1 MTSTKA
7 DAKELVDHFDFVFF
21 ASFFAPSRLRGRFP
35 FAASRAVFPACFAV
49 NPEFSGT
56 TLPPPGKMDV
66 QRRRSAFTMVEM
78 LVTVAGLIILLG
90 LMVSLARYVRERA
103 AVALTKELLRQLDDL
118 TTQYAQRNNGQ
129 LPSVAPFPPPV
140 PPPASNSGKQ
150 ASEGWDE
157 NNPAQRRALLEA
169 ALENNRRFVAVL
181 KAESGSTA
189 TLNNLP
195 LSMYNDVVLRDAWGS
210 PIVFMP
216 SKHPLVGTAPNNRYF
231 FFSAGSDRLYLTQ
244 DDNLYSYEDL
254 SLEQLGVVRR

>member
-1 MTSTKA
+1 MTS
-7 DAKELVDHFDFVFF
+7 
-21 ASFFAPSRLRGRFP
+21 
-35 FAASRAVFPACFAV
+35 
-49 NPEFSGT
+49 
-56 TLPPPGKMDV
+56 
-66 QRRRSAFTMVEM
+66 RRNRPAFTMVEM
-78 LVTVAGLIILLG
+78 LVTVAGLIIVLG

-118 TTQYAQRNNGQ
+118 ATQYRQRNGGQ
-129 LPSVAPFPPPV
+129 LPSVPAFPPTFPSQAQV
-140 PPPASNSGKQ
+140 PPRRGT
-150 ASEGWDE
+150 EWDE
-157 NNPAQRRALLEA
+157 ANNPADRKALLGA

-181 KAESGSTA
+181 KAESGSSA
-189 TLNNLP
+189 ALNSLP

-231 FFSAGSDRLYLTQ
+231 FFSAGPDRLYLTQ